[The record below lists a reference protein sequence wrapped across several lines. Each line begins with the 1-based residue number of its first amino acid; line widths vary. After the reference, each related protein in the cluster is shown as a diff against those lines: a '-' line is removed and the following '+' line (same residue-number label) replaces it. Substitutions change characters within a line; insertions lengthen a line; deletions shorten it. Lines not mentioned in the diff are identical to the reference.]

1 MASIKKI
8 IHGKPLSG
16 LRSLKPEMRIVVWD
30 HSEDKAIF
38 VGKITRINGPH
49 HAVGENYVH
58 DSSDGK
64 LTKGC
69 QLDFKKYGVIP
80 SIGLVNGLSPRY
92 RTYALPSD
100 LAPADYKYFGVT
112 FRTPEQ
118 IQRIEVVK
126 REDPR
131 SKR

>member
-8 IHGKPLSG
+8 IHGMPLSG
-16 LRSLKPEMRIVVWD
+16 LRSLKLGMRIVVWD
-30 HSEDKAIF
+30 HAEDKTIF

-58 DSSDGK
+58 DTSNGK

-69 QLDFKKYGVIP
+69 QLDFEKYGVIP
-80 SIGLVNGLSPRY
+80 AMGSVNKLSPRY
-92 RTYALPSD
+92 RTYALPAD

-118 IQRIEVVK
+118 IQGIEVAK
-126 REDPR
+126 CEDHR